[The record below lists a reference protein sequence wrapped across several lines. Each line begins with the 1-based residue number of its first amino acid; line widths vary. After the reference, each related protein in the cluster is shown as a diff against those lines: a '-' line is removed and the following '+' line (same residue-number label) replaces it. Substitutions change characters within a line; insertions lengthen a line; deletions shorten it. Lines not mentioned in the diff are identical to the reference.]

1 VHSSPV
7 QSHENMSKGFESR
20 NVFLKYLV
28 ISKSWVMLDK
38 IPRHIQAKYDNQETF
53 LAYLHTQPPFL
64 IRSLYELPHRRRF
77 WIGMLP

>member
-20 NVFLKYLV
+20 NVFLKYL
-28 ISKSWVMLDK
+28 VMLDK